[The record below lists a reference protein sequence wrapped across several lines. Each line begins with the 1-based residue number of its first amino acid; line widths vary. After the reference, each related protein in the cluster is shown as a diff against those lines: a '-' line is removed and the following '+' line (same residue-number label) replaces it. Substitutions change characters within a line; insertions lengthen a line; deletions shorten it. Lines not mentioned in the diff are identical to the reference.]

1 MSTSTRDRSS
11 TRDRIVDEA
20 VRLFSEHGY
29 SGTTI
34 TKIESAVG
42 LTPGAGGLYRHFKTK
57 DEILAAGVERQLGR
71 LEALRDIRRLLTPLD
86 DLAAELTVTA
96 RVILAELDNESDLL
110 RILAS
115 EARARPELLTE
126 ATKRLVSST
135 FEEFAGWIAERADP
149 TLSGETATRIAT
161 VGIGS
166 LFASRLMRD
175 VLGTPQEIGDE
186 ELVRTWV
193 MMMIA
198 TLEAATK
205 QS

>member
-135 FEEFAGWIAERADP
+135 FEEFSGWIAERADP

>member
-1 MSTSTRDRSS
+1 M
-11 TRDRIVDEA
+11 
-20 VRLFSEHGY
+20 RLFSEHGY

>member
-1 MSTSTRDRSS
+1 MLTSSMSVS

-29 SGTTI
+29 SGTPI
-34 TKIESAVG
+34 TKIESAAG
-42 LTPGAGGLYRHFKTK
+42 LKPGAGGLYRHFKTK
-57 DEILAAGVERQLGR
+57 EEILAAGVERQLGR
-71 LEALRDIRRLLTPLD
+71 LDALRDIRRVLTPLD

-115 EARARPELLTE
+115 EARARPKLLTE
-126 ATKRLVSST
+126 ATKQLVSSS
-135 FEEFAGWIAERADP
+135 FDEFARWILERADP
-149 TLSGETATRIAT
+149 TLSRETAASIAT

-166 LFASRLMRD
+166 LFSSRLMRD
-175 VLGTPQEIGDE
+175 VLGTPQEIGDD

-205 QS
+205 P